1 MTIKKFYLII
11 FLSTLA
17 IFSFG
22 QGAIKGKVVE
32 TNTQQPL
39 PGASIQIKSTTK
51 GTSSD
56 LQGAFLINN
65 IPAGTVELV
74 VSYLG
79 YETKTISLEV
89 TDKAV
94 KYVEV
99 EMTSAINQL
108 SGVVISGN
116 LQGQAKALNQQKT
129 ADNIKN
135 VVAADQIGRFP
146 DPNAAEALQ
155 RVPGVNIE
163 RDQGEG
169 RYVLIRGLS
178 PSFTNMNVNGEQIPS
193 PEADVRYVALDAIP
207 SDQLA
212 SMEISKTLT
221 PDLDGDAIGGSVNLI
236 TRTAQSSKPAISG
249 SLVSGYNNLMGKF
262 NGQGSLS
269 YGQRFLNNKLG
280 VMLNASYYTNN
291 LGSDNWERDLDGST
305 DGSNHRFELRDY
317 ELTRTR
323 TGLSSTIDYK
333 FNNRHEIYGRTLY
346 TRFTDR
352 EWRRTY
358 YFNPAEE
365 EIERSVKDRFEEQV
379 IGSYNI
385 GAKHT
390 FNKFLLDYEV
400 SYSNAFQNT
409 PYDNEV
415 TFIAGTASAVEFN
428 STFPKLTSPEYLNN
442 SLYEFDQLEM
452 GSTMAKDENITGKIN
467 ITIPYHVG
475 TGNGSIKFG
484 GKTRSK
490 TKSYTI
496 NANKFENLGGV
507 PNLNEFEGG
516 LTDKNFLK
524 GEYKLASNADI
535 GKVITHFNQNPSM
548 YELQVED
555 KTIDEALE
563 SYDATEDVAAAY
575 LMARHQFKR
584 LLVIGGLRYESTKVT
599 YNSKEA
605 VIDING
611 DLQEILPVKGGTT
624 YDYLLPQFSLRYEL
638 NANTN
643 IRAAATYSYARP
655 NFSQI
660 IPAQEANLQDRKVS
674 MGNASLQPVTAANI
688 DVLAEHYFGKVG
700 ILSGGFFF
708 KQLDNFIYSR
718 TLFSQVYNNNPNI
731 IVDVTQAQNGNQ
743 ARLLGAELA
752 FHRNLAFISP
762 TLKTL
767 SLYFNYTYT
776 HSLAT
781 IQSRSADLS
790 NPNKEEEVRL
800 PGQATHVGN
809 ISLAYDYKRFSARAS
824 ANFNG
829 EYLSEISST
838 KDFDVYVKN
847 RMQLDL
853 NFTYAINKR
862 VRLFAEVL
870 NVTNQPFEMYQGN
883 KEIIIQ
889 REFYSFWSR
898 LGVKVDLN

>member
-1 MTIKKFYLII
+1 MTSKKIYLIVV
-11 FLSTLA
+11 FLTAS

-22 QGAIKGKVVE
+22 QGAIKGKITE
-32 TNTQQPL
+32 ASTNQPL
-39 PGASIQIKSTTK
+39 PGASVFIKNSTK
-51 GTSSD
+51 GTSTD
-56 LQGAFLINN
+56 LQGDFLINN
-65 IPAGTVELV
+65 IKAGSVELIV
-74 VSYLG
+74 NYLG
-79 YETKTISLEV
+79 YESKTITVEV
-89 TDKAV
+89 TDKTV
-94 KYVEV
+94 KNVDINL
-99 EMTSAINQL
+99 SSIINQL
-108 SGVVISGN
+108 SDVVISGN
-116 LQGQAKALNQQKT
+116 LQGQAKALNQQKS

-155 RVPGVNIE
+155 RIPGVNIE

-178 PSFTNMNVNGEQIPS
+178 PNFTNMNVNGEQIPS
-193 PEADVRYVALDAIP
+193 PEADVRFVALDAIP

-236 TRTAQSSKPAISG
+236 TRTAQSSKPSLNG
-249 SLVSGYNNLMGKF
+249 TLVSGYNNLMGKF
-262 NGQGSLS
+262 NGQGSIN

-280 VMLNASYYTNN
+280 IMINASYYSNN

-305 DGSNHRFELRDY
+305 DPANHRFELRDY

-333 FNNRHEIYGRTLY
+333 FNNRNEIYARTLY

-358 YFNPAEE
+358 YFNPGEE
-365 EIERSVKDRFEEQV
+365 EIERSVKDRFEEQI
-379 IGSYNI
+379 IGSYNL

-400 SYSNAFQNT
+400 SFSDAYQNT

-415 TFIAGTASAVEFN
+415 TFIAGTSSSVGFN
-428 STFPKLTSPEYLNN
+428 SSFPTLSSAEYMNN

-452 GSTMAKDENITGKIN
+452 GDTYAKDQNLTGKFN
-467 ITIPYHVG
+467 VTVPYR
-475 TGNGSIKFG
+475 TGKSDGAIKFG
-484 GKTRSK
+484 GKARSK
-490 TKSYTI
+490 TKSFTI

-516 LTDKNFLK
+516 LRDEKFLNDK
-524 GEYKLASNADI
+524 YKLAVNSDI
-535 GKVITHFNQNPSM
+535 GRVIKHFNQNPGM

-575 LMARHQFKR
+575 LMARHQLKR
-584 LLVIGGLRYESTKVT
+584 LLLIGGVRYESTRVT

-638 NANTN
+638 TANTN

-674 MGNASLQPVTAANI
+674 VGNANLLPVTAANF
-688 DVLAEHYFGKVG
+688 DLLAEHYFGKVG
-700 ILSGGFFF
+700 IVSGGVFF
-708 KQLDNFIYSR
+708 KQLDDFIYSR

-731 IVDVTQAQNGNQ
+731 LVDISQAQNGNQ
-743 ARLLGAELA
+743 AKLIGAELA
-752 FHRNLAFISP
+752 FHRNLSFLSDY
-762 TLKTL
+762 LKTV
-767 SLYFNYTYT
+767 SVYFNYTYT
-776 HSLAT
+776 HSVAT
-781 IQSRSADLS
+781 IQSRTADLS
-790 NPNKEEEVRL
+790 NPNAEEEIRL
-800 PGQATHVGN
+800 PGQAKNVGN
-809 ISLAYDYKRFSARAS
+809 VSLAFDYKRFSARGS

-829 EYLSEISST
+829 EYLSEISET
-838 KDFDVYVKN
+838 KDFDVYVKS
-847 RMQLDL
+847 RMQVDL
-853 NFTYAINKR
+853 NLSYALNKR
-862 VRLFAEVL
+862 ARCFAEIL
-870 NVTNQPFEMYQGN
+870 NITNQPFEMFQGN
-883 KEIIIQ
+883 KEVVIQ
-889 REFYSFWSR
+889 REFYSFWTR
-898 LGVKVDLN
+898 LGVKIDLN